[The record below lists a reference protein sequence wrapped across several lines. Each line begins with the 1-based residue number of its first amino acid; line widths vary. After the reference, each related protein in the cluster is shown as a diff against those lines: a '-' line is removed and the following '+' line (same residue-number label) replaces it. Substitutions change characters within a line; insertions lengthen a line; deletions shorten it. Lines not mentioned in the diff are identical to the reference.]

1 MQVDTAAL
9 REAAARLRAEVGDPV
24 EKAGSRMIEA
34 TMPLDLGLVF
44 DSYTT
49 AAPYRDATGA
59 WGVEI
64 TTLTMAVADL
74 ATALEAAADDY
85 DAADAAAADRVAKAP
100 RIEGPR

>member
-24 EKAGSRMIEA
+24 EHAGGRMIEA
-34 TMPLDLGLVF
+34 TMALDLGLVF

-49 AAPYRDATGA
+49 AAPYNDATGA
-59 WGVEI
+59 WAVEI
-64 TTLTMAVADL
+64 TTLKMAVGDL
-74 ATALEAAADDY
+74 ATALEAAAADY

-100 RIEGPR
+100 GIDGPR